1 MTINIDINDLIYK
14 IELYNKCY
22 ELMNEIYNITIKK
35 IQNSKLNLLT
45 IYNTLIL
52 FLTTWGQIRIFE
64 CLFKNK
70 LSVIEICKQLLSKL
84 RKYQDVFDRLKM
96 YTIVDID
103 LNHFRKEII
112 SIFNDLMKIPCI
124 SSTSISK
131 ILHVLHPRLFPIW
144 DDEIRML
151 LKIEDTGNDYIKY
164 MSMVQEIIRKL
175 NVNVQEIEN
184 RLRMYITRIITT
196 YLWIIA
202 RKEIR
207 RIDIVKE
214 CESLCRDYK
223 IEQMKL
229 I

>member
-1 MTINIDINDLIYK
+1 
-14 IELYNKCY
+14 
-22 ELMNEIYNITIKK
+22 
-35 IQNSKLNLLT
+35 
-45 IYNTLIL
+45 
-52 FLTTWGQIRIFE
+52 
-64 CLFKNK
+64 
-70 LSVIEICKQLLSKL
+70 
-84 RKYQDVFDRLKM
+84 M

>member
-22 ELMNEIYNITIKK
+22 ELMNKIYDLTIEKLK
-35 IQNSKLNLLT
+35 NSKLNLLT
-45 IYNTLIL
+45 IYNTIIL
-52 FLTTWGQIRIFE
+52 FLTTWGQIKIFE
-64 CLFKNK
+64 CILRNK
-70 LSVIEICKQLLSKL
+70 LSTIEICKQLLNKL
-84 RKYQDVFDRLKM
+84 LRYQDIFEKLKM
-96 YTIVDID
+96 FTIIDID
-103 LNHFRKEII
+103 LNQFKREII

-131 ILHVLHPRLFPIW
+131 ILHILHPKLFPIW
-144 DDEIRML
+144 DDEIRTL
-151 LKIEDTGNDYIKY
+151 LKIEDTGNGYVKY
-164 MSMVQEIIRKL
+164 MKIIQEIIKNL
-175 NVNVQEIEN
+175 NVNIQEIEN
-184 RLRMYITRIITT
+184 RLKMYITRIVTT

-207 RIDIVKE
+207 KIDVIKE